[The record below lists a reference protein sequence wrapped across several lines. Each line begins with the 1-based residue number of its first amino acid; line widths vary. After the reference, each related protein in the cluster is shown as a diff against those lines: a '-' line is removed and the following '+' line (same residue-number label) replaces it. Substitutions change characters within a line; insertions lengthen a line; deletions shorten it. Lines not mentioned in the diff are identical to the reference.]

1 MSSLF
6 SNARALSEQKKSMLV
21 EMLDSVFDNLDLT
34 KTQRER
40 IETAYNAVGSY
51 LASCDHP
58 LLEGAQI
65 YPQGSMRLRTTNKP
79 LGQEEFDVDQRLR
92 AGLSAQQVKEVIP
105 EAVFE
110 KEGYL
115 MLNMDVLKEYV
126 REAKKELKK
135 INKK

>member
-1 MSSLF
+1 MS
-6 SNARALSEQKKSMLV
+6 ALEKLKKLQAIQ
-21 EMLDSVFDNLDLT
+21 FRY
-34 KTQRER
+34 K
-40 IETAYNAVGSY
+40 
-51 LASCDHP
+51 
-58 LLEGAQI
+58 
-65 YPQGSMRLRTTNKP
+65 
-79 LGQEEFDVDQRLR
+79 EEFDVDQRLR

-135 INKK
+135 INKKQNKL